1 MLKQLWSLLF
11 GCDNEFF
18 KYNVREKMA
27 LIIIFVLAILI
38 IVTGKEFE
46 TVKYVIVGLLAFLK
60 GNSSLAEIND
70 NKEKIELLKK
80 INEVKS
86 VKNPPD
92 LSTE

>member
-1 MLKQLWSLLF
+1 MLKQLWTFLF

-46 TVKYVIVGLLAFLK
+46 TVKYVIVGLLAILK
-60 GNSSLAEIND
+60 GGSSLAEIND
-70 NKEKIELLKK
+70 NREKIELLKK
-80 INEVKS
+80 INGVNP